1 MAAGNLSAAR
11 FWYEAALGLKEDAR
25 KGAFVQKDYSGY
37 IPLMQLCVIY
47 DRLGLRDKAEAV
59 NEQAALLK
67 PATRRWSITVATF
80 KTSASVDKAGVCAIL
95 CWIRS
100 GRTDSH
106 KPNHPRQAV
115 AVPAGTIRAKEAA
128 RCFSKS

>member
-11 FWYEAALGLKEDAR
+11 FWYETALGLKEDAR
-25 KGAFVQKDYSGY
+25 KGAFVQKEYSGY

-67 PATRRWSITVATF
+67 PGDPSVEHNRRYF
-80 KTSASVDKAGVCAIL
+80 QDL
-95 CWIRS
+95 RE
-100 GRTDSH
+100 R
-106 KPNHPRQAV
+106 
-115 AVPAGTIRAKEAA
+115 
-128 RCFSKS
+128 